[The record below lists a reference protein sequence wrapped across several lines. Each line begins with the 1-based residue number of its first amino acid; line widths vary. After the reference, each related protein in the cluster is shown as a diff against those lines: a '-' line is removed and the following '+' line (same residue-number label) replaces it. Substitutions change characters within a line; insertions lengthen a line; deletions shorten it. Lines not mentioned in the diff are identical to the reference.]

1 MSILIDFE
9 TEAIKNELRK
19 ITPEDL
25 LKRTKEL
32 GITEK
37 VPYSL
42 FVMWIDQLDCPPA
55 FDPAYASA
63 FLEKY

>member
-25 LKRTKEL
+25 LKRIKGL
-32 GITEK
+32 GITEE

-42 FVMWIDQLDCPPA
+42 FVMWIDQLGDPPA
-55 FDPAYASA
+55 FDPSYASA